1 MNKFKH
7 FFIALGIALMTSG
20 CQSQVKPAI
29 VPAVEA
35 PRPSHPG
42 LEIIGGVEQVY
53 VLPIK
58 TPFDARIDTG
68 AETSS
73 LDVSQIKQFERDGEK
88 WVAFNLD
95 HEGNGEKYRFE
106 KKIVR
111 KTSIRRI
118 EKNEKRLVVNMDVK
132 IGNELIKADFPL
144 ADREKFTYQ
153 ILIGRNILNGRF
165 LIDPSLE
172 NTLR

>member
-1 MNKFKH
+1 M
-7 FFIALGIALMTSG
+7 ATG
-20 CQSQVKPAI
+20 CKNQVKPAI

-35 PRPSHPG
+35 PRPAHPN

-53 VLPIK
+53 FLPIK
-58 TPFDARIDTG
+58 IPFEARIDTG

-73 LDVSQIKQFERDGEK
+73 LDVSKIKQFERDGEK

-95 HEGNGEKYRFE
+95 HAENGEKHRFE

-118 EKNEKRLVVNMDVK
+118 DKNEKRVVVNMDIK
-132 IGNELIKADFPL
+132 IGTELINADFTL
-144 ADREKFTYQ
+144 ADREKFNYQ
-153 ILIGRNILNGRF
+153 VLIGRNILNGRF

-172 NTLR
+172 NTLH